1 MRFIKT
7 IAATLVLAASGFFS
21 LYAQNRAV
29 SGKVLDAQQQPV
41 IGASVVVAGTRQGTV
56 TDPDGSFMMKVP
68 QGDVTLDVACLGYVS
83 VQAKVSAG
91 ATTLVVTLEED
102 NMVLDETV
110 VVGYG
115 TQKKVN
121 LTGAIT
127 SVDSKSFEN
136 RTAHSV
142 STMLQGSVPGLN
154 ISTSSGNP
162 GSTGS
167 LNVRGYTSINGA
179 EPLVLIDGAVGDI
192 DRVNP
197 NDIESISVIKDAA
210 AAAVYGARAAFGVIL
225 VTTKSGKAEDGK
237 ATVRYSG
244 RFGWE
249 EPTTS
254 TDYETRGYW
263 SVYTHNV
270 FRMNSEG
277 NQYVKY
283 DAYDMQQLLARVND
297 VTENPERPWVVER
310 VVNGLNQWRY
320 YGNYD
325 WWHMLFNDQ
334 HPVQQHNISISG
346 GGKNVKYFV
355 SGGYDRQQGI
365 IKQRP
370 DVFTKYNLRSKL
382 DFNIN
387 KYMKF
392 SNNTAFYSSLYDF
405 VGVGD
410 IQNAIAYTASH
421 ALPIFPR

>member
-7 IAATLVLAASGFFS
+7 IAATLLLALSGILS
-21 LYAQNRAV
+21 ANAQNRAV
-29 SGKVLDAQQQPV
+29 SGTVLDAQQQPV
-41 IGASVVVAGTRQGTV
+41 IGASVLVAGTRQGTV
-56 TDPDGSFMMKVP
+56 TDPDGAFSMNIP
-68 QGDVTLDVACLGYVS
+68 AGNVTLEIACLGYITVN
-83 VQAKVSAG
+83 
-91 ATTLVVTLEED
+91 TTVPEGTSKIVVTLEED
-102 NMVLDETV
+102 NMLLEETV

-127 SVDSKSFEN
+127 SVDSKSLEN
-136 RTAHSV
+136 RTSHSV
-142 STMLQGSVPGLN
+142 SAMLQGSVPGLN

-167 LNVRGYTSINGA
+167 INVRGYTSINGA
-179 EPLVLIDGAVGDI
+179 DPLVLIDGAVGDL

-225 VTTKSGKAEDGK
+225 VTTKSGKSEDGK

-254 TDYETRGYW
+254 TDYETSGYW

-277 NQYVKY
+277 NKYVKY
-283 DAYDMQQLLARVND
+283 DEYDMQQLLARVND
-297 VTENPERPWVVER
+297 VTENPDRPWVVER
-310 VVNGLNQWRY
+310 TVNGLRQWRY

-325 WWHMLFNDQ
+325 CYH
-334 HPVQQHNISISG
+334 
-346 GGKNVKYFV
+346 
-355 SGGYDRQQGI
+355 
-365 IKQRP
+365 
-370 DVFTKYNLRSKL
+370 
-382 DFNIN
+382 
-387 KYMKF
+387 
-392 SNNTAFYSSLYDF
+392 SNAT
-405 VGVGD
+405 V
-410 IQNAIAYTASH
+410 
-421 ALPIFPR
+421 